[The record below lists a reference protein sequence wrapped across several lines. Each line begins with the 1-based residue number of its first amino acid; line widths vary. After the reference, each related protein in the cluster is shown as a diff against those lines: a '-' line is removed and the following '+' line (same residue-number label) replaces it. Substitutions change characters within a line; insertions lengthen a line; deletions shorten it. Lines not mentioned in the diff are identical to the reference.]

1 MINFRYKFFLLLI
14 TLFIVGCSSAQII
27 PYSQRAQGET
37 EANEELRA
45 YVGDLVYSKYDFTER
60 YEGRSTGTF
69 KVQGLTYNF
78 VETMMRRVLVDG
90 AEGGCTTE
98 TVMSQGG
105 SVLTYGIPVALPAGT
120 CFYDEDGNGAFD
132 HTVYAGSEREL
143 RGELEAP
150 AWILSN
156 ASNGTKKE
164 LIYQGVDGDTLRLR
178 YREFIRDIVRPSYDQ
193 TVEYNLAESKEI
205 TFRGLS
211 FTVIEANNQYLV
223 YIIESGT
230 LVL

>member
-1 MINFRYKFFLLLI
+1 MINSKYKLFLLAI
-14 TLFIVGCSSAQII
+14 TIFIVGCSSAQVI

-60 YEGRSTGTF
+60 YEGRATGTF
-69 KVQGLTYNF
+69 KANTLTYNF

-90 AEGGCTTE
+90 AEGGCISE
-98 TVMSQGG
+98 PVMSQGG
-105 SVLTYGIPVALPAGT
+105 SLLTYGIPQAIPAGA
-120 CFYDEDGNGAFD
+120 CFYDEDGNGSYD
-132 HTVYAGSEREL
+132 HMLYAGQKARL
-143 RGELEAP
+143 GGELEAP

-164 LIYQGVDGDTLRLR
+164 LIYQGVDGETLRLR
-178 YREFIRDIVRPSYDQ
+178 YREFVRDIVRPSYDQ
-193 TVEYNLAESKEI
+193 TVEYNLAESNEI

-211 FTVIEANNQYLV
+211 FTVVEANNQYIV
-223 YIIESGT
+223 YVVDSGT